1 MAVFGF
7 VAWKFLSVIY
17 ESRWNKLIANNDNRS
32 FRQCV
37 FLQFNKIPTKN
48 ITTKKLFQGKQAN
61 ISRVPLPIPFKPSK
75 SMLTKLKF
83 YKKN

>member
-1 MAVFGF
+1 MAVLVF
-7 VAWKFLSVIY
+7 VAWEFLSVIY
-17 ESRWNKLIANNDNRS
+17 EFRWDKLIANNDNRS

-37 FLQFNKIPTKN
+37 SLQFNKN
-48 ITTKKLFQGKQAN
+48 ITTKKLFKSKQAN
-61 ISRVPLPIPFKPSK
+61 ISRVPLPISLKPSK